1 MPPQSPD
8 QVQYEMLMGGG
19 QQPQSAQGYDLNT
32 LYADT
37 VKEEK
42 ITNILSQIN
51 PDNLLADIEY
61 RIRGYKKNILTSDW
75 EKINKN
81 SAEISEELVANFMS
95 FLGSVLNQN
104 TSMSNFSSGEI
115 NTIMSHIIEYI
126 SDDLTVNDEKYDL
139 VGNYQ
144 EMSRIGNVISMT
156 VFSVLKRAQNGMEAR
171 RVFSALKISETL
183 TQAPQ
188 QKGLLDAMKFWK
200 T

>member
-1 MPPQSPD
+1 MPQD
-8 QVQYEMLMGGG
+8 TRDVQYEMLMGGTE
-19 QQPQSAQGYDLNT
+19 QPQAPPGYDLNT
-32 LYADT
+32 LYAET
-37 VKEEK
+37 AKEEK

-61 RIRGYKKNILTSDW
+61 RIRGYKKNTLTGAW
-75 EKINKN
+75 TKISPK
-81 SAEISEELVANFMS
+81 SQEISEELVANFMS

-104 TSMSNFSSGEI
+104 TSMSNFSAGEI
-115 NTIMSHIIEYI
+115 NTIMDHIIEYI
-126 SDDLTVNDEKYDL
+126 ADDLTVNDNKYRI

-171 RVFSALKISETL
+171 RIFSALKISETL

-188 QKGLLDAMKFWK
+188 QKGLIDALKFWK
-200 T
+200 